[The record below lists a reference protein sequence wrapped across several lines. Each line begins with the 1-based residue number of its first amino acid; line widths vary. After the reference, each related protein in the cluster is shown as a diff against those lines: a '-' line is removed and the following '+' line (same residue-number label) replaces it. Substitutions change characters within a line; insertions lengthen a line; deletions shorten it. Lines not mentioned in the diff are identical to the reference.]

1 MTDRIPSDHESITSH
16 RTHREQVGRTG
27 RPRIPLPAAL
37 DVAVGDVI
45 RLSLAGEEYH
55 AQVTQSLDGG
65 RDVRGAFFDARTAR
79 TDGEG
84 ENYLVEW
91 AADAGLTPGDPLA
104 LDVVTPGY
112 KFGLRRPGER
122 VVYEATD
129 APSSSLSDIAQN
141 LDG

>member
-1 MTDRIPSDHESITSH
+1 MSDRVPSDHETITSH

-27 RPRIPLPAAL
+27 RPRVPLPDAL
-37 DVAVGDVI
+37 DAAVGDVI
-45 RLSLAGEEYH
+45 RLSLEGEEYH

-65 RDVRGAFFDARTAR
+65 RDIRGAFFDAQTAR

-84 ENYLVEW
+84 ENALTTWADDVGLDVGDALVV
-91 AADAGLTPGDPLA
+91 
-104 LDVVTPGY
+104 DVVTPGY
-112 KFGLRRPGER
+112 KYGLRRPGER
-122 VVYEATD
+122 VVYDATD

>member
-1 MTDRIPSDHESITSH
+1 VSDRVPSDHEAIPSH

-27 RPRIPLPAAL
+27 RPRIPLPDAL
-37 DVAVGDVI
+37 DVSVGDVI
-45 RLSLAGEEYH
+45 RLSLEGEEYH
-55 AQVTQSLDGG
+55 AQVTQSRDGG
-65 RDVRGAFFDARTAR
+65 REVCGAFFDAQVAR

-84 ENYLVEW
+84 QNYLTEW
-91 AADAGLTPGDPLA
+91 ADDVGLAVGDPVV
-104 LDVVTPGY
+104 LDVITPGY

-129 APSSSLSDIAQN
+129 APSSSLSDIARN